1 MQANDIT
8 MKIQEENNTSD
19 IPNHDH
25 QIKLQ
30 HQSRGRTQR
39 TKKENRQDF
48 QMYHIPTQL
57 QNRKQKHGNNIE
69 YSDLY
74 D

>member
-1 MQANDIT
+1 V
-8 MKIQEENNTSD
+8 IQEENNTSN

-48 QMYHIPTQL
+48 QIYHTPTL
-57 QNRKQKHGNNIE
+57 LNGKIGNKSMATVSRIVTYMNIVTKN
-69 YSDLY
+69 
-74 D
+74 